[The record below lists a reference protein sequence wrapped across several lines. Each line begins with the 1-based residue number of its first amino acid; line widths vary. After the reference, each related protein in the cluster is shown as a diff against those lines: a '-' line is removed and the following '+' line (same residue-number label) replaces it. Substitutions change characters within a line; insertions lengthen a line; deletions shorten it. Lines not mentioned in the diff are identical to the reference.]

1 MAETPAAFN
10 THTLYNHH
18 ARELRQA
25 NEAIAQTK
33 KYLDPD
39 SPHYLP
45 DYISK
50 LEAIQASD
58 EASDEVAAKLT
69 NAKANLAS
77 YQQRAEAAQLVIA
90 AGPAKVNEL
99 EASNNVFLSPPAKQD
114 EYLYVLDPET
124 CQASTINWADVC
136 SNPGQAIVEP
146 EVDFFQFSGKKDIEL
161 SGEHQTDA
169 VRVWNHNVRIDG
181 LKITDNRSYTDAHR
195 DAIQLI
201 PPPIH
206 RFEDGVYIRMADQ
219 MAGAILKNTTIEN
232 CEICAPNGPLQGIFA
247 SDGLYRDLH
256 IRNNDITTQGA
267 HSIAIAGLL
276 NGGEISG
283 NILRQ
288 AAGGAV
294 PAITLY
300 PARIGG
306 NMADDGVVGIL
317 SFAENGSGLVYE
329 PVSVGDEPNQLV
341 KADGTQQE
349 LGVDDVR
356 HLLPDTY
363 LKLAAGLT
371 GFDYDAYLADY
382 SSLTLGAYRERD
394 PWGAQQME
402 EWLALRT
409 EEFAKGREDGHPL
422 GPVSEEQQ
430 KIGERFLA
438 PALAAM
444 RDGTAENVRL
454 ADLAHTAIR
463 SFSMKRLA
471 IMHGVVEPLIDV
483 ALVNERRAQML
494 KFLLEPEQLNNS
506 VRIAHIDGD
515 TACIGSGLAVPYL
528 KFSVFFAPGK
538 IYHGST
544 DADGRIAM
552 DELPLGPYILCL
564 DDPEFS
570 LATANSPVT
579 DPTALGNEAAGIVA
593 RSLLE
598 DFKNKTPVVRAW
610 LADNPENEVNGL
622 AAIRRHLSALGV
634 TPDSEITTDLR
645 HGCLT
650 VLGLGVS
657 QREPYRRDIKLNIHC
672 PQTNEKA
679 GGCLFFIINLIKGL
693 FGKN

>member
-1 MAETPAAFN
+1 MAESPTAFN

-33 KYLDPD
+33 KYLDPE

-45 DYISK
+45 DYIGK
-50 LEAIQASD
+50 LEAIQATD
-58 EASDEVAAKLT
+58 EASDEVATKIVA
-69 NAKANLAS
+69 AKANLES
-77 YQQRAEAAQLVIA
+77 YQQRAEAAQVVID
-90 AGPAKVNEL
+90 AGPVKVNEL
-99 EASNNVFLSPPAKQD
+99 ETSNNVFLSPPAKQD

-169 VRVWNHNVRIDG
+169 VRVWNHNVRIEG

-219 MAGAILKNTTIEN
+219 MAGAILKNTTIEG

-247 SDGLYRDLH
+247 SDGMYRDLH
-256 IRNNDITTQGA
+256 IRNNDITTQGS

-288 AAGGAV
+288 TAEGAM
-294 PAITLY
+294 PTITLY

-306 NMADDGVVGIL
+306 NMADDGVVSIL
-317 SFAENGSGLVYE
+317 SFAENESGLVYE
-329 PVSVGDEPNQLV
+329 QVSVEGEPNRLV
-341 KADGTQQE
+341 KADGTE
-349 LGVDDVR
+349 VDLGVDDAR
-356 HLLPDTY
+356 HMLPDNY

-371 GFDYDAYLADY
+371 DFDYDTYLADY
-382 SSLTLGAYRERD
+382 SSLTLAGYRERD
-394 PWGAQQME
+394 PFGAQKME
-402 EWLALRT
+402 EWLAQRT
-409 EEFAKGREDGHPL
+409 EEFANGREDGHPL
-422 GPVSEEQQ
+422 GPISGEQQ

-444 RDGTAENVRL
+444 GDGTAENVRL
-454 ADLAHTAIR
+454 ADLEYTAIR

-471 IMHGVVEPLIDV
+471 IMQGVVEPLIDV
-483 ALVNERRAQML
+483 ALKNERRAQML

-515 TACIGSGLAVPYL
+515 TACNGSGLPVPYL
-528 KFSVFFAPGK
+528 KFTVFFAPGK
-538 IYHGST
+538 VYTGST
-544 DADGRIAM
+544 NASGRIEM
-552 DELPLGPYILCL
+552 DELPLGPYILRL
-564 DDPEFS
+564 DDTAFS
-570 LATANSPVT
+570 LAAANSPVT
-579 DPTALGNEAAGIVA
+579 DLAELGTEAAGIVA
-593 RSLLE
+593 RSLLD
-598 DFKNKTPVVRAW
+598 DFTNKIPVIRAW
-610 LADNPENEVNGL
+610 LAEDAQNEINGL
-622 AAIRRHLSALGV
+622 ASIRRYLSALEV
-634 TPDSEITTDLR
+634 TPDSEITADMR
-645 HGCLT
+645 RNCLT

-657 QREPYRRDIKLNIHC
+657 RRDPYRRDIKMNIHC

-679 GGCLFFIINLIKGL
+679 GGCLFSLINWIKSL
-693 FGKN
+693 FGKR